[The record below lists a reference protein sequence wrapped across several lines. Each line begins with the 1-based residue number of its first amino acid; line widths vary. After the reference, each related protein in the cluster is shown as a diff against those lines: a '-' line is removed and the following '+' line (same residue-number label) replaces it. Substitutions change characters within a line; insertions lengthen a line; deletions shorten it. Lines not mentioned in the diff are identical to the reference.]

1 MEVRS
6 SSGSY
11 SIEFASLTAIATD
24 LPSNS
29 FVITDRNVWSHW
41 GSIFDHLPTLVLE
54 PGEAS
59 KRLAGA
65 ETCYRWLAHHGATRS
80 STILAFGGGVI
91 GDLAGFVAATYMRG
105 VRLIQVPTTLLAMVD
120 SSVGGKVGVD
130 LPEGKNLVG
139 AFYPPQKVLIPLETL
154 GTLPPREFTNGMAE
168 VCKYGA
174 IMDAQLFGELSRGV
188 SRGQMQSLIKTCISH
203 KADVVQEDEFETT
216 GRRAILN
223 FGHTVGHALEKVTG
237 YSDLLHGEAISIG
250 MVVESRIGESIG
262 HTKTGTTE
270 QLRAC
275 LESNGLPT
283 ELPLVEEQEL
293 IAAMK
298 LDKKALPGQLAFSLL
313 THIGGCKLCTGV
325 PEEAV
330 LAALKSR

>member
-1 MEVRS
+1 MEVKS
-6 SSGSY
+6 STGSY
-11 SIEFASLTAIATD
+11 SIEFSPLAAIATT
-24 LPSNS
+24 LQPNS
-29 FVITDRNVWSHW
+29 FVITDRNVWTHW
-41 GSIFDHLPTLVLE
+41 GAALGHLPSLILE
-54 PGEAS
+54 PGEQSKNLAS
-59 KRLAGA
+59 AENCCSWLAGQ
-65 ETCYRWLAHHGATRS
+65 GAVRS
-80 STILAFGGGVI
+80 STVVAFGGGVV

-105 VRLIQVPTTLLAMVD
+105 VQLIQVPTTLLAMVD

-139 AFYPPQKVLIPLETL
+139 AFYPPESVLIPVETL

-174 IMDAQLFGELSRGV
+174 IMDSELFVELSSGV
-188 SRGQMQSLIKTCISH
+188 RPDQMKNLIQTCISH
-203 KADVVQEDEFETT
+203 KAGVVEEDEFETT

-237 YSDLLHGEAISIG
+237 YKDLLHGEAISIG
-250 MVVESRIGESIG
+250 MVVESRLGEMIGR
-262 HTKTGTTE
+262 TKPGTTE

-283 ELPLVEEQEL
+283 ELPPVEEQEL
-293 IAAMK
+293 VAAMK
-298 LDKKALPGQLAFSLL
+298 LDKKALPGQMSFSLL